1 MLKEVCYSEPS
12 IVAPPPPPPPP
23 PPPHFFYGSIINS
36 EGHLKRS
43 TRQRHCV
50 YLTAIVAA
58 THYNKRSVVDSRK
71 REEYF

>member
-12 IVAPPPPPPPP
+12 IVA
-23 PPPHFFYGSIINS
+23 PPHFFYGSIINS

-43 TRQRHCV
+43 TRQGHCV

-58 THYNKRSVVDSRK
+58 IHYNNRSVVDSRK
-71 REEYF
+71 RGEYV

>member
-12 IVAPPPPPPPP
+12 IVAPR
-23 PPPHFFYGSIINS
+23 FFYVSIINS

-50 YLTAIVAA
+50 YLTTIVAA
-58 THYNKRSVVDSRK
+58 IHYNKRSVVDSRE
-71 REEYF
+71 RGEYV

>member
-12 IVAPPPPPPPP
+12 IVA
-23 PPPHFFYGSIINS
+23 PHFFYGSIINS

-50 YLTAIVAA
+50 YLTTIVAA
-58 THYNKRSVVDSRK
+58 IHYNKRSVVDSRK
-71 REEYF
+71 REGYI

>member
-12 IVAPPPPPPPP
+12 IVAPPS
-23 PPPHFFYGSIINS
+23 HFFYGSIINS

-50 YLTAIVAA
+50 YLTTIVAA
-58 THYNKRSVVDSRK
+58 IHYNKRSVVDSRK
-71 REEYF
+71 REGYV